1 MDRRAVLREALLD
14 LLNDELDAS
23 WTNLADEVHFASDL
37 GLDSVDTF
45 SLIMQVERH
54 FRVRLSNSE
63 LHSVENEGHLLDL
76 VALKLQQSSVRAA

>member
-1 MDRRAVLREALLD
+1 MDRAVLREALLD

-23 WTNLADEVHFASDL
+23 WTNLGDDVHFTNDL

-54 FRVRLSNSE
+54 FRVRLSNGE
-63 LHSVENEGHLLDL
+63 LHTIENVGHLLDL
-76 VALKLQQSSVRAA
+76 VLLKLQQSSLRAA